1 MPDALA
7 QLSPLATPAPARRP
21 GRLLRALRRPATGIA
36 TLVVALHL
44 LMAATAPLWAPYDTS
59 AMLDAPLAPPGAEF
73 WFGTDLLGRDYFSRI
88 VSGGQVA
95 LLVASLGVAGA
106 LAAGTIVGLA
116 CGYLRGGLDE
126 AVSRL
131 VDALMAVP
139 EFLLISILVLALG
152 KSLPALA
159 AVVAVVYFAGV
170 VRVVRART
178 IALAALDF
186 VRAAELRGEPRLVVL
201 LRELLPNLLPILA
214 VEAPVRISAAVLRIS
229 ALSFLGLG
237 ISPPT
242 PDWGLMVQE
251 AMTVILTDPWLLLF
265 PAALLSSFVVAVNF
279 AVDGFAAAYGLR
291 GDTGA

>member
-1 MPDALA
+1 MPDAIMDPA
-7 QLSPLATPAPARRP
+7 APAPARPAPWR
-21 GRLLRALRRPATGIA
+21 RALRRPATAIA
-36 TLVVALHL
+36 LAVVLLHL
-44 LMAATAPLWAPYDTS
+44 LMAATAPLWVPHDTS
-59 AMLDAPLAPPGAEF
+59 AMLEAPLAPPGAEF

-95 LLVASLGVAGA
+95 LLVAAMGVAGA
-106 LAAGTIVGLA
+106 LAAGTLIGLA
-116 CGYLRGGLDE
+116 CGYLRGTLDE
-126 AVSRL
+126 AVGRL
-131 VDALMAVP
+131 VDALMAIP
-139 EFLLISILVLALG
+139 EFLLLSILVLALG

-159 AVVAVVYFAGV
+159 AVVAVVYLAGV

-186 VRAAELRGEPRLVVL
+186 VRAAELRGESRLVVL

-251 AMTVILTDPWLLLF
+251 AMSVILTDPWLLLF
-265 PAALLSSFVVAVNF
+265 PAVMLSSFVVAVNF
-279 AVDGFAAAYGLR
+279 AVDGLARALGVR
-291 GDTGA
+291 GGSTP

>member
-1 MPDALA
+1 MPDATTA
-7 QLSPLATPAPARRP
+7 PLVLPAAAHRP
-21 GRLLRALRRPATGIA
+21 SRLLRALRRPATAIA

-44 LMAATAPLWAPYDTS
+44 LMAATAPLWVPHDTS
-59 AMLDAPLAPPGAEF
+59 AMLDSPLAPPGAEF

-95 LLVASLGVAGA
+95 LLVAALGVSGA
-106 LAAGTIVGLA
+106 LAAGTVIGLA
-116 CGYLRGGLDE
+116 CGYLRGAADE
-126 AVSRL
+126 AVGRL
-131 VDALMAVP
+131 VDALMAIP

-159 AVVAVVYFAGV
+159 AVVAVVYVAGV

-178 IALAALDF
+178 IALAAQDF
-186 VRAAELRGEPRLVVL
+186 VRAAELRGEPRLAIL

-265 PAALLSSFVVAVNF
+265 PAAMLSSFVVAVNF

-291 GDTGA
+291 GEAGT

>member
-1 MPDALA
+1 MPEAA
-7 QLSPLATPAPARRP
+7 ANIAATAPGRPARWRQ
-21 GRLLRALRRPATGIA
+21 ALHRPATA
-36 TLVVALHL
+36 MAVVVVLLHL
-44 LMAATAPLWAPYDTS
+44 AMAATAPLWIPHDTS
-59 AMLDAPLAPPGAEF
+59 AMLDAPLAPPGTEF

-95 LLVASLGVAGA
+95 LLVAALGVAGA
-106 LAAGTIVGLA
+106 LLAGTLIGLA
-116 CGYLRGGLDE
+116 CGYLRGALDE
-126 AVSRL
+126 AVGRL
-131 VDALMAVP
+131 VDALMAIP
-139 EFLLISILVLALG
+139 EFLLLSILVLALG

-159 AVVAVVYFAGV
+159 AVVAVVYLAGV

-186 VRAAELRGEPRLVVL
+186 VRAAELRGESRMMVL

-251 AMTVILTDPWLLLF
+251 AMSVILTDPWLLLF
-265 PAALLSSFVVAVNF
+265 PAAMLSSFVVAVNF

-291 GDTGA
+291 GEAAS

>member
-1 MPDALA
+1 
-7 QLSPLATPAPARRP
+7 
-21 GRLLRALRRPATGIA
+21 
-36 TLVVALHL
+36 VVLLHL
-44 LMAATAPLWAPYDTS
+44 LMAATAPLWVPHDTS

-73 WFGTDLLGRDYFSRI
+73 WFGTDMLGRDYFSRI

-95 LLVASLGVAGA
+95 LLVAALGVAGA
-106 LAAGTIVGLA
+106 LAAGTLIGLA
-116 CGYLRGGLDE
+116 CGYLRGALDE
-126 AVSRL
+126 AVGRL
-131 VDALMAVP
+131 VDALMAIP
-139 EFLLISILVLALG
+139 EFLLLSILVLALG

-159 AVVAVVYFAGV
+159 AVVAVVYLAGV

-186 VRAAELRGEPRLVVL
+186 VRAAELRGESRLAVL

-214 VEAPVRISAAVLRIS
+214 VEAPVRVSAAVLRIS

-251 AMTVILTDPWLLLF
+251 AMSVILTDPWLLLF
-265 PAALLSSFVVAVNF
+265 PAAMLSSFVVAVNF

-291 GDTGA
+291 GEAGA

>member
-1 MPDALA
+1 MPEAAADIAA
-7 QLSPLATPAPARRP
+7 AAPGRPARWRQ
-21 GRLLRALRRPATGIA
+21 ALHRPATSVA
-36 TLVVALHL
+36 VVVVLLHL
-44 LMAATAPLWAPYDTS
+44 AMAATAPLWIPHDTS
-59 AMLDAPLAPPGAEF
+59 AMLDAPLAPPGTEF

-95 LLVASLGVAGA
+95 LLVAALGVAGA
-106 LAAGTIVGLA
+106 LLAGTLIGLA
-116 CGYLRGGLDE
+116 CGYLRGALDE
-126 AVSRL
+126 SVGRL
-131 VDALMAVP
+131 VDALMAIP
-139 EFLLISILVLALG
+139 EFLLLSILVLALG

-159 AVVAVVYFAGV
+159 AVVAVVYLAGV

-186 VRAAELRGEPRLVVL
+186 VRSAELRGESRLMVL

-251 AMTVILTDPWLLLF
+251 AMSVILTDPWLLLF
-265 PAALLSSFVVAVNF
+265 PAAMLSSFVVAVNF

-291 GDTGA
+291 GEAAS